1 MRGRKLIDE
10 YKVREARVRI
20 YEGED
25 GGLYEVSEPSLD
37 ISLARAS
44 HLPLLPWIAK
54 RFGRALRGV
63 FPERADKLSGR
74 RLLEEIESHLVE
86 APYPLGPEGSEESMV
101 LRAVEELGLS
111 QPTPAQLKS
120 LSHYVWRDLLYMG
133 KLSVP
138 LSDPSLEEVALE
150 SYRSPVSVIHRRYR
164 DMGWMRTNIAFSDEA
179 EVQAMVRRMAH
190 SAGKEVSLAFPYL
203 DAVDRRGNRISLT
216 YSSEVSL
223 PGSSFSVRKFPERPL
238 TMADLVHS
246 RALSPL
252 MASYYWIMVESKVVM
267 IIVGGMS
274 AGKTTLLSSVCS
286 LIPRGLKVAT
296 IEDVPEV
303 NLPATRWQR
312 FISRQSRLGRGR
324 DVGLMDLLVLSLRYN
339 ADYVVLGE
347 ARGPEVQAF
356 FQAAALGHGA
366 MTTFHAQSPEAA
378 LVRLSS
384 PPLSIGPSELHLI
397 SLFSLMGKVSDE
409 RGYRRRNL
417 SVKEFVDGKL
427 KEVFQWV
434 PGSDEFYPADAREVV
449 DRSSKLRDVAQALGW
464 SEERLVRELDE
475 RARVF
480 ASGRGCLDGIGL
492 RSARGRSGASPQ
504 RGTQD

>member
-1 MRGRKLIDE
+1 MRSRKLIEE
-10 YKVREARVRI
+10 YRVREAKVRI
-20 YEGED
+20 YEDEE

-37 ISLARAS
+37 FSLARAHGLLSFRSPFRS
-44 HLPLLPWIAK
+44 HLSFPVPLSTSLTSKRLSAFRLLIPAK
-54 RFGRALRGV
+54 V
-63 FPERADKLSGR
+63 DQLSGR
-74 RLLEEIESHLVE
+74 KLLEEIESHLIE

-111 QPTPAQLKS
+111 QPTPAQLRS
-120 LSHYVWRDLLYMG
+120 LSYYVWRDLLYMG

-150 SYRSPVSVIHRRYR
+150 SYRSPLSVIHRRHR
-164 DMGWMRTNIAFSDEA
+164 DMGWMRTNVTFSDEA

-190 SAGKEVSLAFPYL
+190 WAGKEVSLAFPYL
-203 DAVDRRGNRISLT
+203 DAVDKRGNRISLT

-238 TMADLVHS
+238 NMADLVHS
-246 RALSPL
+246 RTLSPL
-252 MASYYWIMVESKVVM
+252 MASYYWIMVESRAVM

-274 AGKTTLLSSVCS
+274 TGKTTLLSSVCS
-286 LIPRGLKVAT
+286 LIPRGSKVAT

-303 NLPATRWQR
+303 SVPAARWQR

-324 DVGLMDLLVLSLRYN
+324 DVGLMDLLILSLRYN

-397 SLFSLMGKVSDE
+397 SLFSLMVKSSDE
-409 RGYRRRNL
+409 RGYRRRNA
-417 SVKEFVDGKL
+417 SVAEFVDGKV

-434 PGSDEFYPADAREVV
+434 PGSDEFYPADARELVE
-449 DRSSKLRDVAQALGW
+449 RSVKLREVAQAWGW
-464 SEERLVRELDE
+464 SEERLARELE
-475 RARVF
+475 GRAKAF
-480 ASGRGCLDGIGL
+480 A
-492 RSARGRSGASPQ
+492 
-504 RGTQD
+504 